1 MVFMSGR
8 PATPT
13 RPSGAPAWSCSGAG
27 PSSEAS
33 ASFRSGESARI
44 PSPHC
49 NVVGREAFSG
59 NENTLT
65 VAPQAGRVGVA
76 CAPHFPL
83 ARTWVRGCVK
93 GGW

>member
-44 PSPHC
+44 CSRHC
-49 NVVGREAFSG
+49 NVVGREAFSS

-65 VAPQAGRVGVA
+65 VAAQAGRVFRISRLPG
-76 CAPHFPL
+76 
-83 ARTWVRGCVK
+83 TWVRGCVK